1 MVCKPA
7 VRKERV
13 KGKRGGLSKF
23 SNFEA
28 QIRTVRKKSDSERG
42 VLSGLVALK
51 RRSTSRR
58 TAGQVAE
65 ETARQPSSK
74 PSYSR
79 GIPFVGDQ
87 FRLLATRT
95 FSYMK
100 SQ

>member
-1 MVCKPA
+1 MLAIELVI
-7 VRKERV
+7 
-13 KGKRGGLSKF
+13 GKTQKAGLRLREGG
-23 SNFEA
+23 
-28 QIRTVRKKSDSERG
+28 G
-42 VLSGLVALK
+42 GLVALQ